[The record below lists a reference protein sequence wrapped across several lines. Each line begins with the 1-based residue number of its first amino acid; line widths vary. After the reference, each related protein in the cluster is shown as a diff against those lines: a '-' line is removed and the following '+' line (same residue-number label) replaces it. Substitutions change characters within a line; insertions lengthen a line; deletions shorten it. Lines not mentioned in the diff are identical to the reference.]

1 MRARSLMLGFIV
13 LVAVAAAAPAL
24 RGHGDDDGERGNQKI
39 ELLDDCNPDDGT
51 WDNVPGGCVKDEGD
65 VSAPEFDAFLRS
77 PLYDNQPPFGV
88 EPGLFLVGH
97 PSWRNDPSHIV
108 IREGKK
114 ITVKNTGGRPHT
126 LTPVAQFGAGRIPP
140 LNAGFPPAPPPPG
153 GPGMAPECGPPPAGQ
168 VDPWLL
174 LPGQRFKIT
183 AAGVGIHRLQC
194 CFHPW
199 MRATV
204 RVVEKN
210 EHDHH

>member
-1 MRARSLMLGFIV
+1 MQPRRLVLGFIV
-13 LVAVAAAAPAL
+13 FVAVAAAAPDL
-24 RGHGDDDGERGNQKI
+24 RGHGDDRDDGNQRIK
-39 ELLDDCNPDDGT
+39 LLDDCNPDDGT
-51 WDNVPGGCVKDEGD
+51 WDAVPGGCVKDKGD

-77 PLYDNQPPFGV
+77 PLYDNQAPFGV

-97 PSWRNDPSHIV
+97 PSWRNEPSHIV
-108 IREGKK
+108 IAEGKK
-114 ITVKNTGGRPHT
+114 ITVKNAGGRPHT

-140 LNAGFPPAPPPPG
+140 LNAGFPPPPPPPA
-153 GPGMAPECGPPPAGQ
+153 GPGMAPECAPPPMGQ

-174 LPGQRFKIT
+174 VPGQRFRIT
-183 AAGVGIHRLQC
+183 ASGVGIHRLQC